1 MVDKAQA
8 RKDEIITA
16 LTTARRKI
24 LDAAYA
30 LPPEKQGQVFLGV
43 WSVKDLLA
51 HLVGWDY
58 TNIEAVKSILA
69 GELPEFYSHRDR
81 DWQTYNSL
89 LVEMHRKE
97 DFTELLYSLEASQRA
112 LMALLGTV
120 PADELDKDKGVRFK
134 RYKVTI
140 ARLLEAEAEDEEEH
154 YKQIKEFAEGG
165 SASSA
170 DET

>member
-24 LDAAYA
+24 LDVAYT
-30 LPPEKQGQVFLGV
+30 LPPEKQDEVFLGV

-58 TNIEAVKSILA
+58 TNIEAVKSILD
-69 GELPEFYSHRDR
+69 GELPEFYSYRDR

-89 LVEMHRKE
+89 LVEMHKKE
-97 DFTELLYSLEASQRA
+97 DFAELLYSVEASQRA
-112 LMALLGTV
+112 LMGLLGTV
-120 PADELDKDKGVRFK
+120 PADEFDKDKGVRFK

-140 ARLLEAEAEDEEEH
+140 ARLLQAEADDEEEH
-154 YKQIKEFAEGG
+154 YRQIKEFAEGG
-165 SASSA
+165 ASSA
-170 DET
+170 EET